1 MQPGTSSRLT
11 PFDMRCI
18 EQAMDYIDRH
28 YTDKISAECLAMEV
42 GLSKA
47 KIQAGFQRRHG
58 VTLHKYIQQVRIL
71 KAKELLV
78 DTNKP
83 VKAVADA
90 AGFPNESHFCKVFKK
105 LCDTSPVKF
114 RLMQVL

>member
-1 MQPGTSSRLT
+1 MQPGTNSRLT

-47 KIQAGFQRRHG
+47 KIQAGFQRRHD

-71 KAKELLV
+71 KAKELLI

-114 RLMQVL
+114 RLMMAL